1 MFCLFTYIEIIE
13 KNRTISFV
21 PTLLPTFSGWQDGTE
36 YPREGT
42 GRAEGAGVGVSAC
55 PHYIPKL
62 GGSIPNM
69 GTRIGQLEIYE
80 IEVGGP

>member
-1 MFCLFTYIEIIE
+1 MAPSTH
-13 KNRTISFV
+13 
-21 PTLLPTFSGWQDGTE
+21 
-36 YPREGT
+36 
-42 GRAEGAGVGVSAC
+42 GRGPVGRRGAGVGVSAC